1 MSPNPLHLVKI
12 EELAPATVETV
23 IAQIEVSRTADHFVY
38 RESELDALWSLADMA
53 VRRSEPG
60 AVVRQLLWSAHDLV
74 GEGRGHE
81 AVAELRKLIAELERQ
96 EAGQPTW
103 ARPGASR

>member
-1 MSPNPLHLVKI
+1 MNLDPMHVVRV

-23 IAQIEVSRTADHFVY
+23 IAQIEASTTADHLVY

-60 AVVRQLLWSAHDLV
+60 AVVLRQLLWSAHDLV
-74 GEGRGHE
+74 GEGRCHE
-81 AVAELRKLIAELERQ
+81 AVAELRRLIAELGRREV
-96 EAGQPTW
+96 A
-103 ARPGASR
+103 